1 MEAEVRDY
9 LRTDETLMGL
19 LNGDE
24 ARVNMD
30 WNGNVQASHI
40 TLFRAGGNVN
50 SYYPHDYPVVVIH
63 CYGSTRPAA
72 ADLAYEVG
80 RAIRDISAINT
91 PLLDASVESIV
102 YLPTTEGVARYVV
115 TTVVTARYG
124 PTAA

>member
-9 LRTDETLMGL
+9 LRADETIMGL

-24 ARVNMD
+24 KRLNMD
-30 WNGNVQASHI
+30 WTGNVNATHL

-50 SYYPHDYPVVVIH
+50 GYYPYDLPVMIIH
-63 CYGSTRPAA
+63 VYGSTRSAA

-80 RAIRDISAINT
+80 RAIRDISMRNA
-91 PLLDASVESIV
+91 PLLSADVESIV
-102 YLPTTEGVARYVV
+102 YLPTTDGVARYVV
-115 TTVVTARYG
+115 TSVVTARFG